1 MAQTE
6 IPIDL
11 PKRSDL
17 TSARPLRAA
26 LLDADA
32 GVILRA
38 GEVELLTSP
47 VLQVLMAAR
56 RDYGESGRDITL
68 AMASSAFDDCL
79 AVLGATRRD
88 ICTVDK
94 AGAAE

>member
-17 TSARPLRAA
+17 TSAGALRKT
-26 LLDADA
+26 LLTAEV
-32 GVILRA
+32 GVVLRA

-56 RDYGESGRDITL
+56 RDYGERGRDITL
-68 AMASSAFDDCL
+68 VAASSAFDDCL
-79 AVLGATRRD
+79 TVLGASRGD
-88 ICTVDK
+88 ICTIDRVGT
-94 AGAAE
+94 AQ